1 MKKVLKYLGRVLLA
15 IFIFVIVVVFLL
27 YLPPVQNF
35 LRRQLV
41 SYVSERYDG
50 EVRLGKLKLGF
61 PLKLEIQDVFLGR
74 TGTDTLVAADTVLL
88 HVGLSGIWKGNVSV
102 DELRLNGGKLA
113 IANDSSGMQ
122 LQVDVAKLTLRAR
135 EVDWRE
141 RRITAGYIRLSD
153 GNVNMVTGTPT
164 PADTM
169 GSKPFDWSFLID
181 RIELDRV
188 GYRMIS
194 SALPELSA
202 GLENA
207 LLTGGE
213 VRLGKQDVKL
223 DSLQIAAGWCKLRTG
238 TDQPEPAT
246 KDTADTTEA
255 WTVRVG
261 SVELQ
266 NSAFRMEGNK
276 NQTTQLVLSGI
287 GIRMDSIYNRGTVI
301 RASLKDLKAVQQ
313 GGTRIAAMR
322 AEVDLGTSLT
332 SLRGTYLETPY
343 SKVFLE
349 AEADTSFQ
357 YLLEKVPLRLK
368 ADGYIGMS
376 DVAVYYPDL
385 PRELWQKTVH
395 LSTFVGVSGARL
407 DLNYLLLEMPGQF
420 RLTVKGKMTDYRQIR
435 QMQGDWQA
443 EGTFQD
449 VRWMTALL
457 GDAGFAIPQGLQL
470 SCQGTADRGAYRAN
484 GRLCRGKGCLQFDGA
499 FDGNS
504 REYAGTLNLT
514 DFPVGDFLPA
524 DSLGSVSARVQLKGH
539 DFTWSEAVASLNIG
553 VGHLTF
559 KRYDYRDIALEARLN
574 KTRITGTI
582 TSADRAI
589 PLNLIFRGDSAGELY
604 ALTLNGQLGD
614 IDLKTLNIVQDSLAV
629 GMEIDL
635 RATAVLSEERYSLE
649 AHFDSLRLKDARSS
663 YRLRNMDLDLKS
675 NRKKTGLRLETGDLH
690 LTFQSDTSLT
700 GIAAGAGKA
709 AELIRRQIEE
719 RDVNMQDVSREL
731 PDFVLKVEGGQK
743 NAIAGFLKTS
753 GITFR
758 NLVANIYTR
767 QRGGLRLGLQVNAPH
782 FGNVRLDSLHIGAW
796 QSGSSLVYD
805 IGAGS
810 SAESWKGLLNLN
822 MAGRIQ
828 GDHLRFELKQKDA
841 QGNIGFDLGMNLTM
855 RDSSFIVSLF
865 PMSPILGYSRWV
877 VNTGNQITI
886 YKDWKIQAD
895 LRLAYQNKL
904 VSLQSLADEGD
915 IKERLKVDIK
925 GIDLASLARLVPFM
939 PEMKGILNTNL
950 LLYSLKDSQGV
961 DGHIHITDMAY
972 QKQTI
977 GTLDLGLRYNGR
989 NGLTDHAIDFE
1000 LKIDSIR
1007 RAVLLGSFST
1017 SADRRDLSV
1026 DIDMPSFP
1034 LYIVNA
1040 FLPDDLLKLQGD
1052 LVGKLRMRG
1061 TVDRPQ
1067 INGSLEF
1074 EKASADVVMLGTIF
1088 RMDTTVL
1095 AVDDGKIAFRNYRF
1109 IAPNNSNL
1117 LLDGNITLVP
1127 FDRMGMDMNVSAR
1140 DFEVVNVRK
1149 NETSLV
1155 YGKAYVDIDA
1165 RIFGGFS
1172 ALTLTG
1178 NSNLLNQTN
1187 ITYTLRSSDPELVDR
1202 SADLVR
1208 FVSFRDSTLNETDD
1222 LTNRVQAN
1230 SFALRMLI
1238 EIGDQVNVTVELS
1251 EDGSNNITIQGGGNL
1266 VLALNPE
1273 SGLTLSGKYILS
1285 GGTVV
1290 YNIPIAGKKEFMIRN
1305 GSYVEWTGA
1314 VANPILNISAAE
1326 SVKATVEDGDRN
1338 RLVTFEAIIRIQNS
1352 LTHPDITFDLSAP
1365 NDMVIQNQL
1374 ATFSPEERTRQAL
1387 NLLIYNTYTAPG
1399 AAKSGN
1405 SNMANNALYSFVEN
1419 ELNKYT
1425 RKAGITLGVD
1435 SYNTDENTIRRD
1447 FTYEFSRQL
1456 FNDRI
1461 RVRIGGRISTDNND
1475 VQQNSLEDNL
1485 VDDISI
1491 EYVLTK
1497 KRNLYLKVFR
1507 HSNYESVLDGE
1518 VTQTGVGIV
1527 WRKNFLKLR
1536 DLFRKKGKIN
1546 KENKNE

>member
-1 MKKVLKYLGRVLLA
+1 MKKVFKYVGRTLLA
-15 IFIFVIVVVFLL
+15 IFILVIVAVVLV

-41 SYVSERYDG
+41 NYVSSRYDG

-61 PLKLEIQDVFLGR
+61 PLKLEVQDVFLGP
-74 TGTDTLVAADTVLL
+74 TATDTLVAADTLLL
-88 HVGLSGIWKGNVSV
+88 HIGLQGIWKGSMSV
-102 DELRLNGGKLA
+102 DELRLDGGKLA
-113 IANDSSGMQ
+113 LTNDSSGMR
-122 LQVDVAKLTLRAR
+122 LKVDVAKLTVRAR
-135 EVDWRE
+135 TVELREQRVAVD
-141 RRITAGYIRLSD
+141 YIRLSD
-153 GNVNMVTGTPT
+153 GEVNMVAGTDT
-164 PADTM
+164 PADTAAV
-169 GSKPFDWSFLID
+169 KPFDWNFLID

-188 GYRMIS
+188 AYRMTS
-194 SALPELSA
+194 RSLPELNA

-213 VRLGKQDVKL
+213 IRLGKQDVNL
-223 DSLQIAAGWCKLRTG
+223 DSLRIEGGWCKLLTG
-238 TDQPEPAT
+238 GEQPDPAAKDTTNAT
-246 KDTADTTEA
+246 KA
-255 WTVRVG
+255 WTVQAG

-266 NSAFRMEGNK
+266 NSIFRMEGNGA
-276 NQTTQLVLSGI
+276 QATQLVLSGI
-287 GIRMDSIYNRGTVI
+287 GIRIDSVYNRGTVI
-301 RASLKDLKAVQQ
+301 RASLKDLQAVQQ

-322 AEVDLGTSLT
+322 AEIDLDSAQT
-332 SLRGTYLETPY
+332 SLRGTYLQTPY
-343 SKVFLE
+343 SRIFLE

-357 YLLEKVPLRLK
+357 HLLETVPLRLK
-368 ADGYIGMS
+368 AGGYIGMA
-376 DVAVYYPDL
+376 DIAPYFPEL
-385 PRELWQKTVH
+385 PRELQQKTVNIATQ
-395 LSTFVGVSGARL
+395 LRVSGSRL
-407 DLNYLLLEMPGQF
+407 DVNNLQLEIPAQF
-420 RLTVKGKMTDYRQIR
+420 RLGVKAKMADYRQFR
-435 QMQGDWQA
+435 EMQGDFQL
-443 EGTFQD
+443 EVNFQD
-449 VRWMTALL
+449 IRWAKVFL
-457 GDAGFAIPQGLQL
+457 GETNIAIPEGFVL
-470 SCQGTADRGAYRAN
+470 SCRGTAARGNFQAN
-484 GRLCRGKGCLQFDGA
+484 GQLCRGTGCLQFDGGYDFGSQA
-499 FDGNS
+499 
-504 REYAGTLNLT
+504 YAGRLHLKE
-514 DFPVGDFLPA
+514 FPVGDFLPA
-524 DSLGSVSARVQLKGH
+524 DSLGVLSARLEIKGH
-539 DFTWSEAVASLNIG
+539 RFSWPEAVASLN
-553 VGHLTF
+553 VEVEQLEF
-559 KRYDYRDIALEARLN
+559 KRYNYREIALDARLD
-574 KTRITGTI
+574 KTRFRGTL
-582 TSADRAI
+582 TSRDPAV
-589 PLNLIFRGDSAGELY
+589 PLNLIFRGDSVGELY
-604 ALTLNGQLGD
+604 ALNLNGQLGD
-614 IDLKTLNIVQDSLAV
+614 IDLKTLNLMQDSLAV
-629 GMEIDL
+629 RMEIDVQ
-635 RATAVLSEERYSLE
+635 ATALLSEERYTLE
-649 AHFDSLRLKDARSS
+649 THFDSLRLTDVHGSYLLRS
-663 YRLRNMDLDLKS
+663 LALALKS
-675 NRKKTGLRLETGDLH
+675 DRKKTGLQLETGDLH
-690 LTFQSDTSLT
+690 LSFQSDTSLN
-700 GIAAGAGKA
+700 GFAAGVGKA
-709 AELIRRQIEE
+709 VEVIGRQLEE
-719 RDVNMQDVSREL
+719 RNINMQEVSRSL
-731 PDFVLKVEGGQK
+731 PDFVLKVEGARK
-743 NAIAGFLKTS
+743 NAIAGFLETR

-758 NLVANIYTR
+758 NLVANINSR
-767 QRGGLRLGLQVNAPH
+767 KRSGLRVGVQVNAPH
-782 FGNVRLDSLHIGAW
+782 FGTVRLDSVRIGAW

-841 QGNIGFDLGMNLTM
+841 QGNIGFDLGMNLVM
-855 RDSSFIVSLF
+855 KDSSYVVSLF

-877 VNTGNQITI
+877 VNAGNHVTI
-886 YKDWKIQAD
+886 YKDWRIEAD

-904 VSLQSLADEGD
+904 VSLQSLDNEGEM
-915 IKERLKVDIK
+915 KERLQVDIE
-925 GIDLASLARLVPFM
+925 GIDLSSLARLVPFM
-939 PEMKGILNTNL
+939 PEMEGILNTNL
-950 LLYSLKDSQGV
+950 MLYTRENSQGV
-961 DGHIHITDMAY
+961 NGNIRIANMAY
-972 QKQTI
+972 QKQRI
-977 GTLDLGLRYNGR
+977 GTVDLDLQYNGQ

-1007 RAVLLGSFST
+1007 RAVLSGKFST

-1026 DIDMPSFP
+1026 DVDMPSFP
-1034 LYIVNA
+1034 LYIVNV
-1040 FLPDDLLKLQGD
+1040 FLPENQLKLQGD
-1052 LVGKLRMRG
+1052 LEGKLQMRG

-1067 INGSLEF
+1067 INGSLVF
-1074 EKASADVVMLGTIF
+1074 DKASAEMVMLGTVF
-1088 RMDTTVL
+1088 RMDTAVL
-1095 AVDDGKIAFRNYRF
+1095 AVNDGKIVFRNYRF
-1109 IAPNNSNL
+1109 IAPNNSHL
-1117 LLDGNITLVP
+1117 LLDGSITLVP
-1127 FDRMGMDMNVSAR
+1127 FDRMGMDMSVKAR
-1140 DFEVVNVRK
+1140 NFEVVNVRK

-1155 YGKAYVDIDA
+1155 YGKAYTDIDA
-1165 RIFGGFS
+1165 RIAGEFS

-1178 NSNLLNQTN
+1178 NINLLNQTN

-1202 SADLVR
+1202 TADLVR
-1208 FVSFRDSTLNETDD
+1208 FVSFRDSTLNEADN

-1230 SFALRMLI
+1230 NFALRMLV

-1266 VLALNPE
+1266 VLAMNPE

-1290 YNIPIAGKKEFMIRN
+1290 YNIPIAGKKEFTIRN
-1305 GSYVEWTGA
+1305 GSYVEWTGN

-1435 SYNTDENTIRRD
+1435 SYNTDENTVRRD

-1461 RVRIGGRISTDNND
+1461 RVKIGGRISTDNSD
-1475 VQQNSLEDNL
+1475 VQQSNLEDNL

-1497 KRNLYLKVFR
+1497 KRNLFLKVFR

-1536 DLFRKKGKIN
+1536 DLFRSKGKKTN
-1546 KENKNE
+1546 QEKNE